1 MHCLDLA
8 CQLFQEMLERDCIT
22 LNAMIIGLSRD
33 GMNEDVIKLFM
44 QMQHFGLKPSEFTF
58 PVALCA
64 GIGLDDIVFGQQIHS
79 FVVKTNFVW
88 NVFMGNALL
97 DFYSKYS
104 HVLKA
109 RKFFMKC

>member
-1 MHCLDLA
+1 
-8 CQLFQEMLERDCIT
+8 MLERDCVT
-22 LNAMIIGLSRD
+22 LNAMIIGFSRD
-33 GMNEDVIKLFM
+33 GMNEDAIK
-44 QMQHFGLKPSEFTF
+44 HFGLMPSEFTF
-58 PVALCA
+58 AVALFA